1 VTGSTLYRRLPNGSW
16 AAQREDLSAGAGDD
30 GAQEAE
36 MANVGA
42 VPVVAGVLTAGASTA
57 GSPSRSAAPGAGPV
71 GAVTADPAPAEQQ
84 PTLARRW
91 SFWRILVW
99 ALAAYVLW
107 LVALMVYAAASLNKV
122 EALSPDPIA
131 DTDGAVW
138 LLVGSDSRDG
148 LSKKEQKKL
157 KTGDVEGQRTDTIMV
172 VHQKLGET
180 PTLVSIPRDSWVTIP
195 AHTATDGT
203 QVEARGGKI
212 NSAFSYGGA
221 PLLSETIEYNTGL
234 HVDHYMEV
242 GMGGIVDLTDAVGG
256 VGVCFDEA
264 ITDEN
269 SGLDVEAGCQ
279 TLDGAEALAWVR
291 MRYADP
297 KGDLGRIER
306 QRQYIALMV
315 DQVLSVRTLVNPFRQ
330 LAIVN
335 AGVEAVLV
343 AWGWA
348 GSRPAAARSQQ
359 FRSTTPTTGR
369 TASGSS
375 SGTPRSLTSC
385 SPRWAGAHRR
395 PRPTPSSAPARS
407 AGPGRV
413 RVDRPRWTPDR
424 SVRGG
429 RAAPTVGPWMEPRS
443 SSRGWAWPSRRG

>member
-1 VTGSTLYRRLPNGSW
+1 
-16 AAQREDLSAGAGDD
+16 
-30 GAQEAE
+30 
-36 MANVGA
+36 M
-42 VPVVAGVLTAGASTA
+42 
-57 GSPSRSAAPGAGPV
+57 
-71 GAVTADPAPAEQQ
+71 
-84 PTLARRW
+84 
-91 SFWRILVW
+91 W
-99 ALAAYVLW
+99 ALLAYVLW

-148 LSKKEQKKL
+148 LTKKEQKKL
-157 KTGDVEGQRTDTIMV
+157 RTGDVEGRRTDTIMV

-256 VGVCFDEA
+256 VGVCFDNA

-315 DQVLSVRTLVNPFRQ
+315 EQVLSVRTLLNPFRQ

-335 AGVEAVLV
+335 AGIDSVLV
-343 AWGWA
+343 DTDTGLIDL
-348 GSRPAAARSQQ
+348 GS
-359 FRSTTPTTGR
+359 FGVGMGR
-369 TASGSS
+369 IASGSGEVTTVPIDDTDHWENGQWVIKWDAAEADQLFS
-375 SGTPRSLTSC
+375 SMGASTPQALTD
-385 SPRWAGAHRR
+385 P
-395 PRPTPSSAPARS
+395 
-407 AGPGRV
+407 
-413 RVDRPRWTPDR
+413 
-424 SVRGG
+424 
-429 RAAPTVGPWMEPRS
+429 E
-443 SSRGWAWPSRRG
+443 